1 MSCAGM
7 TTWQLLA
14 RCVKQLLA
22 THELQLHRCVKQILA
37 RYVKQLLARY
47 EYMAALGHARRI

>member
-1 MSCAGM
+1 M